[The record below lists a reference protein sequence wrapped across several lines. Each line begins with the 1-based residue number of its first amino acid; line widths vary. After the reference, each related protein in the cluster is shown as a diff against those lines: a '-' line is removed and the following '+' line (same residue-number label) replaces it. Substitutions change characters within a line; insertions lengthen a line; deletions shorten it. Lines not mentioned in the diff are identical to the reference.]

1 MNSLGITVVLGLL
14 AGVWAQINVV
24 RPLCDSAEGEE
35 AALVAQ
41 DYLNAQHT
49 HGYKYA
55 LNRIEDIKIYTEP
68 NGVDTFVLEVD
79 LLETDCH
86 VLDPTPLA
94 NCTVRPKVLTA
105 VEGDCDVVLKRVG
118 GVLTVTAFKC
128 KTEESTEDLC
138 MGCPSLLPL
147 NNTNALD
154 FVQASLATFN
164 NQSVDDATYTVM
176 EVGRMTSQIVSGGPF
191 YSAEYV
197 VVEANCTNDVCVPL
211 DDAMAARGICT
222 AKGVSTAH
230 TVDCRMFLNL
240 VPVVD
245 ANSTADA
252 APVVPPVVHVQ
263 TGSMSPKHGLRFH
276 QLTTLH
282 NPELSGHLSESGES
296 NEVVLI
302 TPSVADPSLAAANPT
317 PAAADP
323 APATADPAPADPAPA
338 DPAPAADSGSASDS
352 DSDSSS
358 KEVPHINFK
367 RDVSDAA
374 TQTDPIIVLTPVCP
388 GRKRFF

>member
-1 MNSLGITVVLGLL
+1 MIFPKPLL
-14 AGVWAQINVV
+14 M
-24 RPLCDSAEGEE
+24 
-35 AALVAQ
+35 
-41 DYLNAQHT
+41 
-49 HGYKYA
+49 
-55 LNRIEDIKIYTEP
+55 YTL
-68 NGVDTFVLEVD
+68 F
-79 LLETDCH
+79 
-86 VLDPTPLA
+86 
-94 NCTVRPKVLTA
+94 
-105 VEGDCDVVLKRVG
+105 
-118 GVLTVTAFKC
+118 
-128 KTEESTEDLC
+128 
-138 MGCPSLLPL
+138 
-147 NNTNALD
+147 
-154 FVQASLATFN
+154 Q
-164 NQSVDDATYTVM
+164 
-176 EVGRMTSQIVSGGPF
+176 
-191 YSAEYV
+191 
-197 VVEANCTNDVCVPL
+197 
-211 DDAMAARGICT
+211 
-222 AKGVSTAH
+222 
-230 TVDCRMFLNL
+230 

-302 TPSVADPSLAAANPT
+302 TPLVADPSLAAANPT

-323 APATADPAPADPAPA
+323 TPAAADPAPA

-352 DSDSSS
+352 DSSS

-367 RDVSDAA
+367 RDVSAATVDAA